1 MWLCVALKE
10 KAASFFEP
18 SQFGVTSPNGAEKVI
33 HGLRACMDKHW
44 FDDDFGVLKIDMK
57 NAFNL
62 VSRQALLSEYAKHF
76 PELFPW
82 VSNRG
87 THLARS
93 YIFTRFEYPCQSHL
107 NHLLHNLLNHD
118 WYMDDGVLA
127 GPRAT
132 LCRAITLLQS
142 EGPALGIHINM
153 SKCEVFSSHSLD
165 LFPPGMIY
173 SDKPNLVILGAPIG
187 NKEFCSFV
195 SKGLKNVAGLWSQLE
210 EVGLIDPQVA
220 LILLHLCGAFCKLV
234 HLTRATPTSLIKDAL
249 AVFDAGVRRT
259 FCLCTGVDASNDAW
273 QQAQLSLG
281 KEVLVCDLCQSLHS
295 PAAFIASVCSAGY
308 GSHSTSHLS
317 QAIDM
322 FNCLVASSDV
332 ISVENLLS
340 SCSVHQK
347 ALSEKLDDRQFNL
360 LLNCSSVADR
370 ARLLS
375 VSSPFAASWLSVI
388 PSEGLGLHL
397 TAPIF
402 QVALKW
408 WLGLDTSG
416 GSQCSAIMQSH
427 VNVEEMWSPGTT
439 DFVTALWK
447 CVVVPT
453 LESR

>member
-1 MWLCVALKE
+1 MPNYLATKAEFDEALKNAGS
-10 KAASFFEP
+10 KLVVVDFTASWC
-18 SQFGVTSPNGAEKVI
+18 G
-33 HGLRACMDKHW
+33 
-44 FDDDFGVLKIDMK
+44 
-57 NAFNL
+57 
-62 VSRQALLSEYAKHF
+62 
-76 PELFPW
+76 
-82 VSNRG
+82 
-87 THLARS
+87 
-93 YIFTRFEYPCQSHL
+93 PCQMIAPKFEGFSETYKDVVFYKVDVDQ
-107 NHLLHNLLNHD
+107 NT
-118 WYMDDGVLA
+118 
-127 GPRAT
+127 AT
-132 LCRAITLLQS
+132 SDAEQIEAMPTFIFYKSGKKVDKFTGANAQKLEEMIKRLKAITLLQS

-165 LFPPGMIY
+165 LFPLGMI
-173 SDKPNLVILGAPIG
+173 SSEKPNLVILGAPIG
-187 NKEFCSFV
+187 NKEFCSSFV
-195 SKGLKNVAGLWSQLE
+195 SKGLKNLAGLWSQLE
-210 EVGLIDPQVA
+210 E
-220 LILLHLCGAFCKLV
+220 
-234 HLTRATPTSLIKDAL
+234 DAL
-249 AVFDAGVRRT
+249 AVFDAGIRGT

-281 KEVLVCDLCQSLHS
+281 KGGLGLRSLSLHS

-416 GSQCSAIMQSH
+416 GSQCSLC
-427 VNVEEMWSPGTT
+427 PG
-439 DFVTALWK
+439 K
-447 CVVVPT
+447 CT
-453 LESR
+453 

>member
-1 MWLCVALKE
+1 
-10 KAASFFEP
+10 
-18 SQFGVTSPNGAEKVI
+18 
-33 HGLRACMDKHW
+33 
-44 FDDDFGVLKIDMK
+44 
-57 NAFNL
+57 
-62 VSRQALLSEYAKHF
+62 
-76 PELFPW
+76 
-82 VSNRG
+82 
-87 THLARS
+87 
-93 YIFTRFEYPCQSHL
+93 
-107 NHLLHNLLNHD
+107 
-118 WYMDDGVLA
+118 
-127 GPRAT
+127 
-132 LCRAITLLQS
+132 
-142 EGPALGIHINM
+142 
-153 SKCEVFSSHSLD
+153 
-165 LFPPGMIY
+165 MIY

-234 HLTRATPTSLIKDAL
+234 HLTPLIKDAL

-281 KEVLVCDLCQSLHS
+281 KGGLGLRSLSLHS
-295 PAAFIASVCSAGY
+295 PTAFIASVCSAGY
-308 GSHSTSHLS
+308 GSHSTSQLS